1 MGVRSMNRLM
11 KPGARER
18 ETLLTS
24 GLLSTLGVE
33 SVAAMMEIAVI
44 GNLPARQMLFRE
56 GEPADLMHCVLSGYV
71 RAYRLDP
78 DGREAGVELYGPGDL
93 IGASVVLDGGRYAAT
108 AQAAEPSLIARFDQ
122 KRVRDIASRRPDL
135 ALALANA
142 LSAQLCKAFA
152 NLANDRLHTAPQRV
166 ARYLL
171 ARCPADGR
179 AVSFRLPY
187 QKSLLAGKLGLAPEA
202 LSRAFSMLRGHGVSV
217 RGRLVHIGDPE
228 ALRRI

>member
-1 MGVRSMNRLM
+1 MNRLM

-18 ETLLTS
+18 ETLLS
-24 GLLSTLGVE
+24 SSLLAALGVE

-44 GNLPARQMLFRE
+44 GTLPARQILFRE
-56 GEPADLMHCVLSGYV
+56 GEPADLLHCVLSGYV
-71 RAYRLDP
+71 RVYKLDP
-78 DGREAGVELYGPGDL
+78 DGREADVELYGAGDL
-93 IGASVVLDGGRYAAT
+93 IGASAVLDGGRYSTT
-108 AQAAEPSLIARFDQ
+108 AQAAEPALVARFDL

-135 ALALANA
+135 GVALADA
-142 LSAQLCKAFA
+142 LSAQLSKAYA
-152 NLANDRLHTAPQRV
+152 SLANDRLHTAPQRV

-171 ARCPADGR
+171 THCSVEGK

-202 LSRAFSMLRGHGVSV
+202 LSRAFSMLRGHGVNV

-228 ALRRI
+228 ALRRL

>member
-1 MGVRSMNRLM
+1 MNRLM

-18 ETLLTS
+18 ETLLNS
-24 GLLSTLGVE
+24 GLLSALGVE

-56 GEPADLMHCVLSGYV
+56 GEPADMLNCVLSGYV
-71 RAYRLDP
+71 RVYKLDP
-78 DGREAGVELYGPGDL
+78 DGREADVELYGPGDL
-93 IGASVVLDGGRYAAT
+93 IGASVVLDGSRYTAT
-108 AQAAEPSLIARFDQ
+108 AQAAEPSLIARFDLR
-122 KRVRDIASRRPDL
+122 RVRDIANRRPDL
-135 ALALANA
+135 AVALAIA
-142 LSAQLCKAFA
+142 LSTQLGKAFA
-152 NLANDRLHTAPQRV
+152 SLANDRLHTAPQRV

-171 ARCPADGR
+171 AHCPTEGKAT
-179 AVSFRLPY
+179 SFRLPY

-202 LSRAFSMLRGHGVSV
+202 LSRAFSMLRSHGVSV

>member
-1 MGVRSMNRLM
+1 MNRLM

-18 ETLLTS
+18 ETLLNS
-24 GLLSTLGVE
+24 GLLSVLGVE

-44 GNLPARQMLFRE
+44 GNLPARQILFRE
-56 GEPADLMHCVLSGYV
+56 GEPADMLHCVLSGYI
-71 RAYRLDP
+71 RLYKLDP
-78 DGREAGVELYGPGDL
+78 DGREADVELYGPGDL

-108 AQAAEPSLIARFDQ
+108 AQAAEPSLIARFDL

-135 ALALANA
+135 AVALANA
-142 LSAQLCKAFA
+142 LSTQLSKVFGC
-152 NLANDRLHTAPQRV
+152 LANDRLHTAPQRV

-171 ARCPADGR
+171 AHCSQDGK

-202 LSRAFSMLRGHGVSV
+202 LSRAFSMLRDHGVNV

-228 ALRRI
+228 ALRRV